1 MARGLSRRS
10 FFAAGAALSS
20 GVISVPKAMAA
31 VSSPVHDA
39 AFWREKRP
47 NILFLLADDWS
58 WTGANMHDDLML
70 KVPTYRRLCAEGV
83 RFSNA
88 FVACPSCSASRA
100 SILTGQWP
108 WELEDGA
115 NLAGTL
121 DSRFQVYP
129 ELLEHSGY
137 FVGMTRKGWAPG
149 QLAPGHRTQNPAGQS
164 YVDFAAFLKQRPD
177 GAPFCFWFGSHDP
190 HRPYEID
197 RGVKS
202 GIDPS
207 AMEVPPYLPDA
218 PEVRGDMADYAF
230 GVERFNREAGE
241 LIAQLDAIGELENT
255 FIVMTGDNGW
265 PFPRGKASLYDS
277 GIHVPFVVRWGGI
290 EEPGRTVDAIISTTD
305 LAPTFLTLAGVA
317 IPHDMVGVS
326 LLPWLDKE
334 GKFPKRDY
342 TLAGM
347 ERHMDVRQTIGWG
360 YPMRALRT
368 KDFLYIRN
376 FEPSRMPAGVP
387 SVHPQTR
394 ESFTNNVYAGY
405 GDIDQGRAKAYI
417 TTHQNDPAVRPFFDR
432 ATALRP
438 AQELYRITDDP
449 YDMKNLAFDP
459 AFKTV
464 LNKMDAQLTAELKA
478 SHDPRI
484 EGHGAL
490 FDHYPTYNDPGFKR
504 PDVI

>member
-1 MARGLSRRS
+1 MSKGITRRAL
-10 FFAAGAALSS
+10 FAAGAAFSASPGL
-20 GVISVPKAMAA
+20 ARAA
-31 VSSPVHDA
+31 APRDPQA
-39 AFWREKRP
+39 WRAKRP

-58 WTGANMHDDLML
+58 WTSADTHDDLKL
-70 KVPTYRRLCAEGV
+70 AIPAYRRLCEEGV
-83 RFSNA
+83 SFSNA

-108 WELEDGA
+108 WELEEGA

-121 DSRFQVYP
+121 DARFQVYP
-129 ELLEHSGY
+129 ELLEQSGY

-149 QLAPGHRTQNPAGQS
+149 QLAPGHRTQNPAGKS
-164 YVDFAAFLKQRPD
+164 YESFANFLDHRPE

-197 RGVKS
+197 RGAHA
-202 GIDPS
+202 GIDPGRVD
-207 AMEVPPYLPDA
+207 VPPYLPDVA
-218 PEVRGDMADYAF
+218 EVRGDMADYAF

-241 LIAQLDAIGELENT
+241 LIARLEASGELENT
-255 FIVMTGDNGW
+255 LIVMTGDNGW

-277 GIHVPFVVRWGGI
+277 GIHVPFVIRWGGI
-290 EEPGRTVDAIISTTD
+290 ERPGRVVDAIISTTD

-317 IPHDMVGVS
+317 IPHDMVGTS
-326 LLPWLDKE
+326 LLPWLDGE
-334 GKFPKRDY
+334 GAMPKREY

-360 YPMRALRT
+360 YPMRAIRT
-368 KDFLYIRN
+368 ADFLYIRN
-376 FEPSRMPAGVP
+376 FEPGRMPAGVP
-387 SVHPQTR
+387 SVHPQTAATLT
-394 ESFTNNVYAGY
+394 SNVYAGY

-417 TTHQNDPAVRPFFDR
+417 VTHRDDPAVKPYFDR

-438 AQELYRITDDP
+438 ARELYRVTHDR
-449 YDMKNLAFDP
+449 YDMQNLAELPEFRSVADRLDRELIQ
-459 AFKTV
+459 A
-464 LNKMDAQLTAELKA
+464 LKA
-478 SHDPRI
+478 THDPRQ

-490 FDHYPTYNDPGFKR
+490 FDHYRPYNDPGFKR